1 MRISDWSS
9 DVCSSD
15 LAPQFLPVGRNDGPV
30 LRFLVRR
37 KGAGKEDCKDRCHQ
51 KEGHAGE
58 RKMHAPPIQHY
69 RQYEIRGDRPDKR
82 EAEKRTAAITL
93 LHLEVF
99 NAAQSHL
106 RGKLEEMSAGRD
118 EAERAE

>member
-58 RKMHAPPIQHY
+58 RKMPAPPIQPY
-69 RQYEIRGDRPDKR
+69 RQYEIRGDRPAQR
-82 EAEKRTAAITL
+82 AAEYSPPAIAL
-93 LHLEVF
+93 LHPD
-99 NAAQSHL
+99 
-106 RGKLEEMSAGRD
+106 RTSAV
-118 EAERAE
+118 